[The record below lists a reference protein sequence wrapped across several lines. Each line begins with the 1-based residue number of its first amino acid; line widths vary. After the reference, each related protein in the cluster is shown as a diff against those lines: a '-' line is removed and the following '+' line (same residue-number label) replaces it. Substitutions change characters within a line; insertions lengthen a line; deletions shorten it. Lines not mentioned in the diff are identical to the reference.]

1 MLRSDRRSYGET
13 LAGSDAELVTR
24 IGAGDAEAFALLMR
38 RHARRLF
45 RCVRAVVRDDAE
57 AEDACQEAWLR
68 AYRHLRDLQDGA
80 MFGRWLVRIAMRG
93 ALARSQETRGV
104 VSLDELDQAPA
115 NDEGPESR
123 CDDRRLARRV
133 AGAIDQL
140 LPSYRDVLVMRDVES
155 MTTPEVAA
163 LLGVTQQNVRVR
175 LHRARASLRRRLR
188 AA

>member
-1 MLRSDRRSYGET
+1 MVRSDRRACGEAV
-13 LAGSDAELVTR
+13 AGSDAELVAR
-24 IGAGDAEAFALLMR
+24 VGSGDAEAFALLMR

-45 RCVRAVVRDDAE
+45 RCVRLVVRDDAE

-68 AYRHLRDLQDGA
+68 AYRHLGDLQDPT
-80 MFGRWLVRIAMRG
+80 MFGRWLVRIAMRR
-93 ALARSQETRGV
+93 ALARSQDARAV
-104 VSLDELDQAPA
+104 VSLDELDHAPA
-115 NDEGPESR
+115 NDDGLESR

-133 AGAIDQL
+133 AGAIDEL

-175 LHRARASLRRRLR
+175 LHRARASLRRRL

>member
-1 MLRSDRRSYGET
+1 MLRSDRRACGEV
-13 LAGSDAELVTR
+13 LAGSDAELVAR
-24 IGAGDAEAFALLMR
+24 VGEGDAEAFTLLMR

-68 AYRHLRDLQDGA
+68 AYRHLADLQDGA
-80 MFGRWLVRIAMRG
+80 MFGRWIARIAMRR
-93 ALARSQETRGV
+93 ALARTHDARAV
-104 VSLDELDQAPA
+104 VSLDELDHAPA
-115 NDEGPESR
+115 NDDGPESR

-133 AGAIDQL
+133 AGAIDEL
-140 LPSYRDVLVMRDVES
+140 LPSYRDVLLLRDVES

-163 LLGVTQQNVRVR
+163 LLGLTEQNVRVR
-175 LHRARASLRRRLR
+175 LHRARASLRRRLL